1 MYSESVVNGAQ
12 VFYYERFGIANS
24 NSNTNVLI
32 QGLVNSAPYLCCAVY
47 VLLSPAVETKAD
59 KSHRLSCW
67 LTDPINRLVGRR
79 GCIFWS
85 CVIAG
90 LASIWEAFTYSWPQL
105 FVARLVLGLGICPKS
120 ATAPVYTAECAP
132 APIRGALVMQWQVWT
147 AFGIALGDII
157 SVAFGGIKDNIAW
170 RLMLGSTV
178 VAPIIVC
185 TMIYFA
191 PESPRWVSPHANDCL
206 PTHNFL
212 SST

>member
-1 MYSESVVNGAQ
+1 MSTPVISLS
-12 VFYYERFGIANS
+12 FS
-24 NSNTNVLI
+24 
-32 QGLVNSAPYLCCAVY
+32 VY
-47 VLLSPAVETKAD
+47 VSC
-59 KSHRLSCW
+59 RLSCW
-67 LTDPINRLVGRR
+67 LTDPINRAVGRR

-105 FVARLVLGLGICPKS
+105 FVARLVLGLGIGPKS

-147 AFGIALGDII
+147 AFGIALGDIV
-157 SVAFGGIKDNIAW
+157 SVVFGGIRDDIAW

-185 TMIYFA
+185 AMIYVA
-191 PESPRWVSPHANDCL
+191 PESPRWVSIHSNCNRL
-206 PTHNFL
+206 SHHLF